1 MNTLMNLAAVDAAT
15 PVLLATGERVFNANL
30 FGETEQHH
38 VEVLLDLMEPARD
51 AVVLD
56 AGCGVGEVARLMREK
71 RPDLTFKLLN
81 VSSAQLAECPAG
93 MEQLLADFSAIPLPD
108 ESVDVAMF
116 NYSLCHAADWSAVFR
131 EAARVLRAGG
141 TMFINDL
148 CRLAGS
154 NQLMQSLLGAQ
165 SHFPEQI
172 EDCARRAGFA
182 LELAIAP
189 PVAVQRLKSHVE
201 PALYDLMFKGVV
213 PTVWNFRK
221 VKVAD
226 PIASAFA
233 RHARVAFQFSG
244 GRDSTAA
251 LYLLRPYWD
260 RMTVYH
266 LDTGDQFPE
275 TRAVVAQVERDVP
288 IVRIRG
294 DVAKVREQHGLASDL
309 VPVDNTDIGRM
320 VSGREVKLQSRYDC
334 CARALMLPMHE
345 RMRQDGITLI
355 VRGQRD
361 DEYAAPPKR
370 SGESGDGFEVLY
382 PIQTWTGEQVS
393 TFLKGNGLPL
403 AQFYERGA
411 RRAPECM
418 GCTAWWDE
426 GRAGYM
432 REHHPKAFEVYRSNM
447 KTIRIEID
455 RQYQMLDDYSQRN

>member
-1 MNTLMNLAAVDAAT
+1 
-15 PVLLATGERVFNANL
+15 
-30 FGETEQHH
+30 
-38 VEVLLDLMEPARD
+38 
-51 AVVLD
+51 
-56 AGCGVGEVARLMREK
+56 
-71 RPDLTFKLLN
+71 
-81 VSSAQLAECPAG
+81 
-93 MEQLLADFSAIPLPD
+93 
-108 ESVDVAMF
+108 
-116 NYSLCHAADWSAVFR
+116 
-131 EAARVLRAGG
+131 
-141 TMFINDL
+141 
-148 CRLAGS
+148 
-154 NQLMQSLLGAQ
+154 
-165 SHFPEQI
+165 
-172 EDCARRAGFA
+172 
-182 LELAIAP
+182 
-189 PVAVQRLKSHVE
+189 
-201 PALYDLMFKGVV
+201 
-213 PTVWNFRK
+213 
-221 VKVAD
+221 
-226 PIASAFA
+226 
-233 RHARVAFQFSG
+233 
-244 GRDSTAA
+244 
-251 LYLLRPYWD
+251 
-260 RMTVYH
+260 
-266 LDTGDQFPE
+266 
-275 TRAVVAQVERDVP
+275 VP

>member
-1 MNTLMNLAAVDAAT
+1 MNSLMNLAAVDAAT
-15 PVLLATGERVFNANL
+15 PNLLAAGERVFNANL
-30 FGETEQHH
+30 FAATEQQH
-38 VEVLLDLMEPARD
+38 VEYLLELMEPARE

-56 AGCGVGEVARLMREK
+56 AGCGVGEVAKLMHEK

-81 VSSAQLAECPAG
+81 VSATQLAECPAG

-108 ESVDVAMF
+108 ESVDVVMF
-116 NYSLCHAADWSAVFR
+116 HYSLCHAADWDPVLR
-131 EAARVLRAGG
+131 EASRVLKPGG
-141 TMFINDL
+141 TLFINDL
-148 CRLAGS
+148 CRLDGS
-154 NQLMQSLLGAQ
+154 NQLMESLLGAR
-165 SHFPEQI
+165 SHYPEQV
-172 EDCARRAGFA
+172 EDSARRAGFA

-189 PVAVQRLKSHVE
+189 PVTTQRLKAHIE
-201 PALYDLMFKGVV
+201 PSLYELMFKGVV

-221 VKVAD
+221 IRLD
-226 PIASAFA
+226 NPIASAFT
-233 RHARVAFQFSG
+233 RHARIGFQFSG

-275 TRAVVAQVERDVP
+275 TRAVVAQVEKDVP
-288 IVRIRG
+288 LVRIYS

-320 VSGREVKLQSRYDC
+320 VSGRQVKLQSRYDC
-334 CARALMLPMHE
+334 CARTLMLPMHE
-345 RMRQDGITLI
+345 RMRRDGITLI

-393 TFLKGNGLPL
+393 AYLKDNGLPL

-432 REHHPKAFEVYRSNM
+432 RDHHPEAFEAYRANM

-455 RQYQMLDDYSQRN
+455 RQYQMLEN